1 MLRYSLTSM
10 VNLAVPAV
18 RQPEFVRMEE
28 RALGGSSKEAQARA
42 EAKFYKTTEGSP
54 GGSAGE
60 SGAKAQVRAVDVRT
74 FQLKSLWL
82 ASWEREPNESAVERL
97 PIRSRSSAGTV
108 RMTVFRGRGCRS

>member
-1 MLRYSLTSM
+1 M

-54 GGSAGE
+54 GGNAGE
-60 SGAKAQVRAVDVRT
+60 SEA
-74 FQLKSLWL
+74 
-82 ASWEREPNESAVERL
+82 
-97 PIRSRSSAGTV
+97 
-108 RMTVFRGRGCRS
+108 